1 MTMNELRHKLQK
13 LHKRIRFA
21 VAACVALTAAL
32 TTPAG
37 AQGFGASI
45 SPPRFELQVKP
56 GQTLR
61 EVIEIQHVGT
71 QKGTFR
77 LYTNDWTLKP
87 DGSVE
92 FSNELAPDSCRPW
105 VSVERREL
113 TITPNARYRYRFEI
127 TPPADTSTRECRFA
141 IMIEGTDPAH
151 VEKSGLD
158 IPVGG
163 RIAVIVYASIGG
175 AEPRLDISAKGVAT
189 LNGQTLP
196 ALEVRNTGTA
206 HGRLEGFLNGTDAT
220 GHKFELSPSSLPI
233 LPGETRTITINPVTE
248 DSKAPPPIQY
258 PLSVSGAL
266 EWGTNRVPL
275 EHTFAR

>member
-1 MTMNELRHKLQK
+1 MMLTNLRNRREKLC
-13 LHKRIRFA
+13 LA
-21 VAACVALTAAL
+21 VQSAAACMVALSAAWAA
-32 TTPAG
+32 PAS

-61 EVIEIQHVGT
+61 EVIDIQHVGG
-71 QKGTFR
+71 QNGTFR
-77 LYTNDWTLKP
+77 IYTNDWTLKP

-92 FSNELAPDSCRPW
+92 FSKELAPDSCRPW
-105 VSVERREL
+105 VAVERREL

-127 TPPADTSTRECRFA
+127 TPPAGTPPRECRFA
-141 IMIEGTDPAH
+141 IMIEGTDMAR
-151 VEKSGLD
+151 VEQSGLD

-175 AEPRLDISAKGVAT
+175 AAPQLDISPKGMADV
-189 LNGQTLP
+189 NGQTLP
-196 ALEVRNTGTA
+196 TLEVHNTGTA
-206 HGRLEGFLNGTDAT
+206 HGRLEGFLSGTDAA
-220 GHKFELSPSSLPI
+220 GHKFDLSPAGLPI
-233 LPGETRTITINPVTE
+233 LPGETRTLTINPVTE
-248 DSKAPPPIQY
+248 NNNVPPPIEY
-258 PLSVSGAL
+258 PLKVTGAL